1 MASVP
6 ESRGPSEWDKRLST
20 HSPFRSL
27 GINGQPLPDAD
38 GPPLVQTQT
47 VTITDVSNSLP
58 TDVSTKD
65 VPIVQTQTKTIT
77 YESATALSSIQT
89 ITSESSRET
98 SGTSITTTTTHISKV
113 VKGGASETRVEKRIV
128 ITADS
133 EDDQVQCSMTAPST
147 HTKAWSST
155 MLLCDTFFVIGCTT
169 S

>member
-1 MASVP
+1 
-6 ESRGPSEWDKRLST
+6 PSLCPDQLLLIDSCLYST
-20 HSPFRSL
+20 CT
-27 GINGQPLPDAD
+27 LPCVLLPPQ
-38 GPPLVQTQT
+38 PPLVQTQT

-77 YESATALSSIQT
+77 YD
-89 ITSESSRET
+89 SRET

>member
-1 MASVP
+1 LYACLTCIEERNHV
-6 ESRGPSEWDKRLST
+6 
-20 HSPFRSL
+20 
-27 GINGQPLPDAD
+27 
-38 GPPLVQTQT
+38 
-47 VTITDVSNSLP
+47 VSSHDMSMCN
-58 TDVSTKD
+58 VH
-65 VPIVQTQTKTIT
+65 
-77 YESATALSSIQT
+77 
-89 ITSESSRET
+89 SRET